1 MHMHGL
7 SAVVNRYRVQIKNG
21 FPCFGF
27 DIQAIHFYNGP
38 AGDDVSVTFILII
51 AYWLRLVAGAGLV

>member
-1 MHMHGL
+1 M
-7 SAVVNRYRVQIKNG
+7 QNG

-38 AGDDVSVTFILII
+38 AGDDISVTFILII
-51 AYWLRLVAGAGLV
+51 AYCLRLVAGAGLV